1 MRYAIIANPASGNLS
16 LPKKRSALARAAQV
30 LNARVYGLETAT
42 LEDFIHI
49 AREVVAHCDVLVV
62 AGGDG
67 TFSDVINFI
76 DTSRHPLA
84 FLPLG
89 TANAMRWALRYKGSL
104 ARIAKRIRDGD
115 IREYDLISCDGKRK
129 AFSASLGLEGTVIR
143 LRDHYLALGATGS
156 GAYVKAVFESY
167 FKIFQPT
174 RAWIT
179 IDGEETEIKALLS
192 LLAVKQPYYGY
203 GMKVVP
209 QARFDDQRLHV
220 LCANSGFFG
229 FALGVVTGFTI
240 GNCIGRYHSGRHLH
254 VRLEN
259 PVRLQIDGSQGWKK
273 DAFTFD
279 VLPKSLKI
287 KC

>member
-1 MRYAIIANPASGNLS
+1 M
-16 LPKKRSALARAAQV
+16 
-30 LNARVYGLETAT
+30 
-42 LEDFIHI
+42 
-49 AREVVAHCDVLVV
+49 V

-89 TANAMRWALRYKGSL
+89 TANAMKWALGYKGSL
-104 ARIAKRIRDGD
+104 ARIARRIRDGEV
-115 IREYDLISCDGKRK
+115 REYDLISCDGIRK
-129 AFSASLGLEGTVIR
+129 AFSASIGLEGTIIR

-179 IDGEETEIKALLS
+179 IDGDETEIGALLS
-192 LLAVKQPYYGY
+192 LMAVKQPYYGY

-209 QARFDDQRLHV
+209 KARLDDQRLHV
-220 LCANSGFFG
+220 LYANSGFFG
-229 FALGVVTGFTI
+229 FAAGVVTGFTI
-240 GNCIGRYHSGRHLH
+240 GNCIGRYHSGRNLH

-259 PVRLQIDGSQGWKK
+259 PVWLQIDGSQGWKK
-273 DAFTFD
+273 DAFTFE
-279 VLPKSLKI
+279 VLPKALKI